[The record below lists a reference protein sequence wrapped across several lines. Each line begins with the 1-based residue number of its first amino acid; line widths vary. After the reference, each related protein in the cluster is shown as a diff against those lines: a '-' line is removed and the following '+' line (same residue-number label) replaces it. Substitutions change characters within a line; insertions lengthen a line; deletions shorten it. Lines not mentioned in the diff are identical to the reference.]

1 MAAGLCFANASEQLK
16 QAETYKNV
24 GNYEQAEH
32 IYQQIVTDF
41 PGTDEALEAQ
51 KKLTLIYI
59 ATDSQQQAD
68 AALEQ
73 LVTGFS
79 EHRGI
84 SHAVWQIA
92 KGYEQPN
99 KYAKALELHQY
110 NVQNF
115 SHDKHAMWSQVE
127 VVYLNIKSGENT
139 AADTAFEKLLTL
151 FSSQPTL
158 PKEIHQIAMK
168 YNRLEKRDKA
178 LELHQYNAEHS
189 SKDNMYAMWSQVEI
203 IKSHIHN
210 ANDAA
215 ADATCDNLI
224 SEFSNQPTL
233 PKEVYQIADLYGKA
247 GKNTRAAPLYQY
259 VVNNWPNS
267 EQAVLAQTNLAIYYV
282 DKNDDLNA
290 QVAVDKLITDFSQNP
305 QIARAIHDVAQRYH
319 LLGKHEKAGQLDQYN
334 VDNFS
339 GDKYAMWSQVEI
351 VKSHIRNADD
361 TDADAAYN
369 NLISNFSNQPT
380 LSKEIYQIA
389 DLYNK
394 AGRDNKAAALHQYN
408 VEHISSVDKYTL
420 WSLVETIKSHLRN
433 LDDDDADA
441 ACDILLAQFSQQPAF
456 PTELYKIAMIYQK
469 SGRPRKAI
477 ELHQYNIESSSK
489 DDMYMMWS
497 KIEIIKSHI
506 RDANDAA
513 ADEAFNKLLT
523 EFSGQPTLPKE
534 IYQIVDEYA
543 MAGRYD
549 KADQIYQHVLV
560 NWPEAEQAGL
570 EHIGVAEINL
580 LSLIESGNDTAASE
594 ALDSL
599 IADFNEHPD
608 LAWTLDGIAGRYEKI
623 QKYDEARSIYRKIA
637 TDYNETDYAFTAQK
651 KLAVLE
657 IKAGDDVAAQ
667 AALEL
672 LITDFNDHPD
682 LPEAVFVVGEQY
694 YSEAYRLENEGY
706 YEQAKEYFRKAI
718 VIFERIIQEFPGST
732 NAGYAR
738 HLIVDCLN
746 RFGDKYCGA
755 YVVWHTLHYYGLT
768 RPIEVIA
775 KEMRIEN
782 KGSVSIYE
790 IVQTLKTNGISA
802 HAVKF
807 DFDKM
812 SAINK
817 PFIQYI
823 ASAKDGQLGHFRLCI
838 PTGSGKA
845 VILDE
850 AEEPKV
856 FDLAFSQEYDY
867 QGTRWNGTSILIDEI
882 RKDTSNESVSQLLD
896 FNDMLLV
903 AASWLEPHLDNSDS
917 LALDKQLSLRGG
929 CYTDCKN
936 IGKNCWSVPS
946 CTTNAKCSTVYWI
959 CIDEHQEENCLTPGY
974 WPHCRYDPART
985 CRPKKQAT
993 GFCNTK
999 EGYCG
1004 WTTGD
1009 WGNCDAETGLERTW
1023 IRQCHL
1029 MDNKREYKA
1038 AQRIRKARSRFARI
1052 PGRLVCLY

>member
-1 MAAGLCFANASEQLK
+1 MATKTLLISSVLCGFFLSMAAGLCFANASEQLK

-718 VIFERIIQEFPGST
+718 VIF
-732 NAGYAR
+732 
-738 HLIVDCLN
+738 
-746 RFGDKYCGA
+746 
-755 YVVWHTLHYYGLT
+755 
-768 RPIEVIA
+768 
-775 KEMRIEN
+775 
-782 KGSVSIYE
+782 
-790 IVQTLKTNGISA
+790 
-802 HAVKF
+802 
-807 DFDKM
+807 
-812 SAINK
+812 